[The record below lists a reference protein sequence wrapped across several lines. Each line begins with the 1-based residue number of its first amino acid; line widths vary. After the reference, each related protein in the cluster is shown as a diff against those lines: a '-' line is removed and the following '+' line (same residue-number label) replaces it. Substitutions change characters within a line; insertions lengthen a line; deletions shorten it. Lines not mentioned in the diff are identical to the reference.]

1 MTSSEEPRDP
11 IADLALPQER
21 QGEVQEIV
29 AVPDRVLAAG
39 HLHPGTLFLN
49 FLLGL
54 RSLIPLGLVALLT
67 QSPVFLVMA
76 VGFFLLQMA
85 HALAR
90 YLTFKYR
97 LTEEEL
103 ITTQGILHRQERR
116 IPVNRIQD
124 LSFES
129 TILRRIFGLVVV
141 SVETA
146 SGRGSEAK
154 LDSLSR
160 AGGETLR
167 QALHAVRARLY
178 SQGVGTDSAA
188 PTVPAALPEHL
199 LFAVTAGELT
209 LLGLTN
215 NRIGAILV
223 GIAAVFEF
231 ADDLGFGVG
240 GVFGS
245 FLEWLGRFS
254 PPMIA
259 VLVAV
264 VLFSVLIAGW
274 AISVVAS
281 LVMFHGFSLVLR
293 GDVLQRRYG
302 LLTTRAASLPRRKVQ
317 RVLLEQGLLRRLL
330 GLVVVKADSAGSG
343 MNEKEEAKTGRD
355 IIVPLT
361 SVRRGEALVPVL
373 LPGLELWSLSWQRV
387 SPRVVLRIFM
397 KGVVLATVLLGFGLP
412 TIGLPALAALSVLP
426 AAWMIGFLSYQN
438 LAYARVEGH
447 VGMRWGVIGR
457 YRSLVPYRKV
467 QAVVLRAGPIERML
481 GLATLTV
488 YVAGGSP
495 TVMANLPR
503 DEAEQLERELAVSAE
518 AARFVW

>member
-1 MTSSEEPRDP
+1 MTSSEPLSEGTLSQAEAP
-11 IADLALPQER
+11 AA
-21 QGEVQEIV
+21 V
-29 AVPDRVLAAG
+29 AVLAAG

-49 FLLGL
+49 FVLGL
-54 RSLIPLGLVALLT
+54 RSMIPLGVVALLA
-67 QSPVFLVMA
+67 QSPVFLVIA

-85 HALAR
+85 HGVAR

-103 ITTQGILHRQERR
+103 VTTQGILHRQERR

-129 TILRRIFGLVVV
+129 TILRRMFGLVVV

-146 SGRGSEAK
+146 SGRGAEAK

-160 AGGETLR
+160 LDAARLR
-167 QALHAVRARLY
+167 EALHLVRSRLHGEDIELA
-178 SQGVGTDSAA
+178 SQTVAA
-188 PTVPAALPEHL
+188 TPEHL
-199 LFAVTAGELT
+199 LFAATAGELT

-215 NRIGAILV
+215 NRIGAILLA
-223 GIAAVFEF
+223 IAALFEF
-231 ADDLGFGVG
+231 ADDFGLGGVVG
-240 GVFGS
+240 GAFGN
-245 FLEWLGRFS
+245 LIEWLGGVS

-259 VLVAV
+259 VVLAA
-264 VLFSVLIAGW
+264 VLFMVLMAGW

-281 LVMFHGFSLVLR
+281 LVMFHGFCLVLR

-317 RVLLEQGLLRRLL
+317 RVLLEQSLLRRLL
-330 GLVVVKADSAGSG
+330 RLVVVKADSAGSG
-343 MNEKEEAKTGRD
+343 MNEKEEVKTGRD

-361 SVRRGEALVPVL
+361 GLERGEALVPVL
-373 LPGLELWSLSWQRV
+373 LPGLEPWRMNWRRV
-387 SPRVVLRIFM
+387 SPRVVIRIFM
-397 KGVVLATVLLGFGLP
+397 KGVLLTAALLGLGLP
-412 TIGLPALAALSVLP
+412 TIGLASLASLAVLP
-426 AAWMIGFLSYQN
+426 AAWMIGFLSFQN
-438 LAYARVEGH
+438 LAYSRVEGH
-447 VGMRWGVIGR
+447 VGMRWGIIGR
-457 YRSLVPYRKV
+457 YRSLVPYAKV
-467 QAVVLRAGPIERML
+467 QAVALRAGPIERIL

-503 DEAEQLERELAVSAE
+503 DEAAELQRDLAVE
-518 AARFVW
+518 AAAAKFVW